1 MFEKNNKAKIEKFM
15 QKNGLTLD
23 DMISLYKEDE
33 NNEPQPKA
41 EPQPQPNPVPT
52 PQVEEPKKSENGVEP
67 KNVEVDK
74 GKLEVDY
81 KQLFDALQKENA
93 SLKESINNQNTKLDK
108 VYEFLSAQGKTP
120 EGNEFPNKVGGEV
133 KTGMNN
139 QTEESDFAKLLGG
152 K

>member
-1 MFEKNNKAKIEKFM
+1 MFEKNNRAKIEKFM
-15 QKNGLTLD
+15 QKNGLSFD
-23 DMISLYKEDE
+23 DILNLYGEDE
-33 NNEPQPKA
+33 TEPKKQA
-41 EPQPQPNPVPT
+41 EPQPQPNPAPKVDET
-52 PQVEEPKKSENGVEP
+52 KKSETDVEPKK
-67 KNVEVDK
+67 VEVDN
-74 GKLEVDY
+74 GKQDVDY
-81 KQLFDALQKENA
+81 KKLFDALQKENA

>member
-15 QKNGLTLD
+15 QKNGLSFD
-23 DMISLYKEDE
+23 DILNLYGEDE
-33 NNEPQPKA
+33 TESKKQA
-41 EPQPQPNPVPT
+41 EPQPQPQPNPT
-52 PQVEEPKKSENGVEP
+52 PKVDEPKKSENSVEP
-67 KNVEVDK
+67 KHVEVDN
-74 GKLEVDY
+74 GKQDVDY
-81 KQLFDALQKENA
+81 KKLFDALQKENA

-120 EGNEFPNKVGGEV
+120 EGNEFPKQVGGQV
-133 KTGMNN
+133 KTGINN

>member
-15 QKNGLTLD
+15 QKNGLSFEDILN
-23 DMISLYKEDE
+23 LYGEDE
-33 NNEPQPKA
+33 TEPKKQA
-41 EPQPQPNPVPT
+41 EPQPQSNTVPT

-67 KNVEVDK
+67 KNVGVDN

>member
-1 MFEKNNKAKIEKFM
+1 MFEKNNRAKIEKFM
-15 QKNGLTLD
+15 QKNGLSFD
-23 DMISLYKEDE
+23 DILNLYGEDE
-33 NNEPQPKA
+33 TEPKKQA
-41 EPQPQPNPVPT
+41 EPQPQPNPAPKVDET
-52 PQVEEPKKSENGVEP
+52 KKSETDVEPKK
-67 KNVEVDK
+67 VEVDN
-74 GKLEVDY
+74 GKQDVDY
-81 KQLFDALQKENA
+81 KKLFDALQKENA

-120 EGNEFPNKVGGEV
+120 EGNEFLNKVGGEV